1 MKQIVFILIIIAVLA
16 SFLKFV
22 PPESLSFLN
31 KNSVSN
37 PDLIIFWGQG
47 CPHCE
52 NVKKFISDNEINS
65 KLKLTLK
72 EVYLNK
78 KNQEEM
84 KKDAN
89 ECPEI
94 DISKGIGVPFGFV
107 PSEHK
112 CIIGDQPIIDWI
124 NTKIATPSV
133 VLK

>member
-1 MKQIVFILIIIAVLA
+1 MKQIIFILIIIAVLA

-22 PPESLSFLN
+22 PSKSLNFLN
-31 KNSVSN
+31 KNLVAN

-52 NVKKFISDNEINS
+52 NVKKFISDNNISS

-78 KNQEEM
+78 DNQEEM

-94 DISKGIGVPFGFV
+94 DVSQGIGVPFGFS

-112 CIIGDQPIIDWI
+112 CVIGDQPIIDWI
-124 NTKIATPSV
+124 KSKISTPSEM
-133 VLK
+133 LK